1 MKGPKVVVIGAGS
14 LFFGRQALWQMLHS
28 DVLKTGTLAYVDT
41 DPERQQK
48 MMGLA
53 ELMVKHL
60 DSPLTIEGSIDR
72 RDVLPGADFVVLSF
86 ARDGVKYR
94 GVDCEISAKYGVRM
108 CSGDTIGPGGIFRAM
123 RELPVILK
131 VVQDIRE
138 LCPDAWLINYINPT
152 AVNGIGLM
160 RHAPDLKTFAL
171 CDGHHMPHLIDN
183 YLVTGGVVAE
193 KGDVTDE
200 MRAKV
205 DLRIGGVN
213 HFTWV
218 LGISY
223 DGRDLLPAVRAKQQ
237 KDAAGE
243 TADGHSK
250 SIFNV
255 GMGLDL
261 WDLYGVMPDCMGHT
275 KEYVPYWQGHN
286 VAEDKYP
293 PLATFD
299 APKRQERHDA
309 MWAQIDQ
316 WLSGELKPQ
325 TFVDEFGPDHAT
337 DIIESMWGNLGKRF
351 FINQPNKGAVGNFDD
366 DAFFELLSDVD
377 MDGPR
382 PLPVG
387 DFPRGVRAITQQVLE
402 THELTVEAI
411 VNCDRAVLR
420 RAMALDPI
428 VNTIVDADKIIE
440 DLLDAEREALPP
452 GWFE

>member
-1 MKGPKVVVIGAGS
+1 MQGPKVVVIGAGS

-28 DVLKTGTLAYVDT
+28 DVLKTGTLAYVDI
-41 DPERQQK
+41 DPERQEK

-53 ELMVKHL
+53 RLMVEHL
-60 DSPLTIEGSIDR
+60 DSPLTVEGSTGR
-72 RDVLPGADFVVLSF
+72 RDVLSGADFVVLSF

-94 GVDCEISAKYGVRM
+94 GVDCEISGKYGVRM

-123 RELPVILK
+123 RELPVILD
-131 VVQDIRE
+131 VCEDVRA
-138 LCPDAWLINYINPT
+138 LCPDAWVVNYINPT

-171 CDGHHMPHLIDN
+171 CDGHHMPRLLDR
-183 YLVTGGVVAE
+183 YLLDGGVAE
-193 KGDVTDE
+193 SKEDITDE

-218 LGISY
+218 LGASY
-223 DGRDLLPAVRAKQQ
+223 DGRDLLPAVRGKQERE
-237 KDAAGE
+237 AATE

-250 SIFNV
+250 AVFNQS
-255 GMGLDL
+255 MGLEL
-261 WDLYGVMPDCMGHT
+261 WDLFGAMPDCMGHT

-286 VAEDKYP
+286 TAPDRFP
-293 PLATFD
+293 PLALFD
-299 APKRQERHDA
+299 ADKRQERHDA
-309 MWAQIDQ
+309 MWEQIDR
-316 WLSGELKPQ
+316 WLAGELEPQ

-337 DIIESMWGNLGKRF
+337 DIIESMWGGLGKRF
-351 FINQPNKGAVGNFDD
+351 FINQANRGAVGNMDD

-377 MDGPR
+377 LDGPQ

-387 DFPRGVRAITQQVLE
+387 DFPRGVRALTQQVLE

-411 VNCDRAVLR
+411 VNRDRALLR
-420 RAMALDPI
+420 RAMCLDPI
-428 VNTIVDADKIIE
+428 VNSIVDADKIIDE
-440 DLLDAEREALPP
+440 LLEAEREALPP
-452 GWFE
+452 EWFE